1 MGGTVT
7 VSCLLNFTGQSG
19 HRPTWIQEGGEIA
32 FSWVRSHCRSE
43 HGLEGVIA
51 AIFGKFSLL
60 PIPLL
65 IPSLCPWHL
74 PLPFFPSARLNLC
87 KVNVQCC
94 ITPSHFP
101 VHLVLCIHF
110 TYSTSLYL
118 HGAEVPIM
126 GLSKLQ
132 EFVMDREAWCAVTHR
147 VTKSRTD
154 MTEQLNWT
162 ELNWT
167 EVLMPRKRVESFF
180 LKIYLLL
187 IRG

>member
-19 HRPTWIQEGGEIA
+19 HRPTWIQEGGEIV

-180 LKIYLLL
+180 
-187 IRG
+187 